1 MSENRKRIS
10 IASTGPLITY
20 GGIMG
25 PIRAPFYETLT
36 NISILISGGAE
47 VYEHIGDKKIKLNM
61 LNFDSDNSVEKVE
74 TTSAKAK
81 EVSVASN
88 DKSIIKIS
96 SNVAKAQQNQS
107 YKNKR
112 KENFYKEKV
121 QPQVKEE
128 TVVDTIV
135 EE

>member
-25 PIRAPFYETLT
+25 PIRTPFYETLT

-81 EVSVASN
+81 EVVASN
-88 DKSIIKIS
+88 NESIIKIS
-96 SNVAKAQQNQS
+96 SNVPKAQQNQS